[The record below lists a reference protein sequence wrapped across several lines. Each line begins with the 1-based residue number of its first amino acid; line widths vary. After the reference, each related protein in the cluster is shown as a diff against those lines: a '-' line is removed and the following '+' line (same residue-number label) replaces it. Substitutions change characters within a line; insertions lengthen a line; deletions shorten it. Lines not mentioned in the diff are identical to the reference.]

1 MEGQTRRGPKEQKMN
16 ELMNMLKDFHN
27 DECGAGSTEYILLL
41 ILIACV
47 VISVVKTFGATVEQ
61 KYANA
66 NLEVEVAVDF

>member
-1 MEGQTRRGPKEQKMN
+1 MN
-16 ELMNMLKDFHN
+16 ELMNILKTFHN

-47 VISVVKTFGATVEQ
+47 VISVVKMFGATVEQ

-66 NLEVEVAVDF
+66 NMEVEVAVDF

>member
-1 MEGQTRRGPKEQKMN
+1 MN
-16 ELMNMLKDFHN
+16 ELMNILKNFHD

-41 ILIACV
+41 ILVACV
-47 VISVVKTFGATVEQ
+47 IITIVKTFGSTVEQ

>member
-1 MEGQTRRGPKEQKMN
+1 MN
-16 ELMNMLKDFHN
+16 ELMNMVKSFHN

-47 VISVVKTFGATVEQ
+47 VISIVKTFGATVEQ

-66 NLEVEVAVDF
+66 NMEIDVAVDY